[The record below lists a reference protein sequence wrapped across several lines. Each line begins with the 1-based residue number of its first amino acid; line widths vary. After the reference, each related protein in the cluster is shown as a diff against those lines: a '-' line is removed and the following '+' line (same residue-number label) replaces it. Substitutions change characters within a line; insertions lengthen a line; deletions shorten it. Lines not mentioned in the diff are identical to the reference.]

1 MSIVSVPNF
10 KFNTR
15 AEKNEVYVDEMEP
28 MRVFVD
34 AINDMSEKQ
43 LEDSKE
49 MLEQSWE
56 KMYKFLPLILGN
68 YPLHVLNMRDESLR
82 GFFETF
88 VMFTEPDSLSGK
100 SEYYGNL
107 QDNAIDSIKSVLGIY
122 VRVFGGKSS
131 IVTDESLFYVMRP
144 MRLFE
149 ESLNSIKVDYIE
161 IHNHLE
167 MVSNARNNIT

>member
-1 MSIVSVPNF
+1 
-10 KFNTR
+10 
-15 AEKNEVYVDEMEP
+15 
-28 MRVFVD
+28 
-34 AINDMSEKQ
+34 
-43 LEDSKE
+43 
-49 MLEQSWE
+49 
-56 KMYKFLPLILGN
+56 
-68 YPLHVLNMRDESLR
+68 
-82 GFFETF
+82 
-88 VMFTEPDSLSGK
+88 MFTEPDSLSGK

-167 MVSNARNNIT
+167 MVSNARDNIT